1 MAGKVKLVSFA
12 TDNLRNQQFALE
24 ASAKGCEDISL
35 IASWN
40 ERRLSSTRFYLDNN
54 DVLKEKRGGGLWL
67 WKPYIILE
75 ELEKNDDSEFVL
87 YYDVGRRAGNRLPK
101 DLTTLI
107 DWAAKGSGAVP
118 GVYIPQYGP
127 NSWWTKRDAFVL
139 THCDGQ
145 QYADTP
151 QVQATFSL
159 WRKNRVCKEFVF
171 LWLGY
176 CRDRRIISDDNNI
189 CGFDNYD
196 GFIQHRHDQSI
207 LTLLCIRENL
217 KAIGSAT
224 EIMEKSKEISAVINQ
239 LNGFKAGV
247 TVTKLMRRARF
258 AARRAPVLGRLIE
271 KIQPR
276 GEVQRILNHRGLFP

>member
-87 YYDVGRRAGNRLPK
+87 YYDVGRGAGNRLPK

-118 GVYIPQYGP
+118 GVYVPQYGP

-139 THCDGQ
+139 MHCDGQ

-159 WRKNRVCKEFVF
+159 WRKNCECKEFVF

-224 EIMEKSKEISAVINQ
+224 EIMEKSKEISVVINQ
-239 LNGFKAGV
+239 LNGLKAGV
-247 TVTKLMRRARF
+247 TVTKLMRRARI